1 MQTITFPVFDDPNG
15 ILAVFEGAVGAAQ
28 VPFSIARVFTV
39 LANKGAV
46 RGKHAHYR
54 CTQLLVCLSGAIL
67 VTCFDGTI
75 TEEVILESSGEGIL
89 IPPRIWATQEF
100 QKDNSIMMVLCDRVY
115 EPEDYIRDY
124 QTFINLKLSK
134 A

>member
-1 MQTITFPVFDDPNG
+1 MQKITFPVYVEPNG
-15 ILAVFEGAVGAAQ
+15 ALTVFEGAGEGK

-39 LANKGAV
+39 LANQGTV
-46 RGKHAHYR
+46 RGKHAHYC
-54 CTQLLVCLSGAIL
+54 CTQLLVCLSGAVL

-75 TEEVILESSGEGIL
+75 TEEIVLESGGEGIL

-100 QKDNSIMMVLCDRVY
+100 QKDNSIMMVLCDRRY

-124 QTFINLKLSK
+124 QTFINLKLGK